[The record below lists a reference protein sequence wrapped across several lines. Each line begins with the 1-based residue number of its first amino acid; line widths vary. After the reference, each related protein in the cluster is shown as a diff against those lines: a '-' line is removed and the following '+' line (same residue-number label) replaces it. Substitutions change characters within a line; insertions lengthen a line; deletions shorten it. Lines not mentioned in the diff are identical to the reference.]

1 MTIPKIVVGDHT
13 ITIEHN
19 GEQRTFSLVGSI
31 PDVPADDYFTGGAI
45 KALKDDGELGGYL
58 IVWGS
63 ENQRD
68 KQGEF
73 FTPDT
78 ELRLDWF
85 KERPILYHH
94 GLDGKLDSWEIGK
107 IKELRKDAIG
117 IYARGQLDI
126 NHKDPHMKEA
136 IRGIWGHVKKGAL
149 GWSSGSMGHLVEVAK
164 NGQILKWPLVEGSLT
179 PSPAE
184 PHRTKVDAIKLANQQ
199 LLDDKTIM
207 PIGETK
213 GDDDSNVTQVVGSRK
228 PKQKTRVKGHYAM
241 LTPEML
247 EALRQGGFDD
257 KAIIDLQMI
266 LANGEEVEAPIEI
279 PIDPIMAEDED
290 ELEEEMKQEEVDEEE
305 DELVNGKTKAKAAQN
320 GNNAVMKELL
330 KMQRQNTKI
339 AKQLLGR
346 KNAPPTESV
355 ISGVGRRE
363 TQSPLIKRS
372 KWSNLDWRDMLFVKS
387 LLDGASRHQNG
398 QRWLPSDPA
407 DFIQELSDKI
417 ENEKEYRFSDAAI
430 KSVRAIKGIKADE
443 LNYSTQA
450 SFGDEFV
457 PDLWRSQLWDTPR
470 LDNPVFRELLT
481 IEMPSDPYNLP
492 IEGGDPTIFA
502 VAETTDE
509 NQLNTSDSNAAIPD
523 TKVGT
528 NNTTLAS
535 GKLAARIQI
544 SAELVEDSII
554 PVAQHWRFKAV
565 RAMEDARDFVL
576 LSADATTGSSNINN
590 DGSSIGST
598 NKALY
603 GGGDGILHLPLV
615 GDTTLKVSAGGASP
629 TLANIREAR
638 TKLNTEILA
647 DFGNLVYFCDPLTSV
662 ALASLDEALNFQI
675 NGNESSFN
683 TGMVGRLD
691 NIPVF
696 VTSQMSLSIAS
707 GVVSATASNNTLGR
721 LLLVHKPSWY
731 VGFRRNVSVNLAFMP
746 EWDAWTLVVS
756 MRMALINRAADVAS
770 LLHNIAV

>member
-1 MTIPKIVVGDHT
+1 MQTATYPEDYT
-13 ITIEHN
+13 
-19 GEQRTFSLVGSI
+19 
-31 PDVPADDYFTGGAI
+31 PADDYFTGGAI

-58 IVWGS
+58 VVWGS

-78 ELRLDWF
+78 ELRLSWF
-85 KERPILYHH
+85 NERPILYHH
-94 GLDGKLDSWEIGK
+94 GLDGSLDSWEIGT
-107 IKELRKDAIG
+107 IKELRKDATG
-117 IYARGQLDI
+117 IYARGQLNF
-126 NHKDPHMKEA
+126 NHKDPRIRAA
-136 IRGIWGHVKKGAL
+136 IPGIWNDVKLGKL
-149 GWSSGSMGHLVEVAK
+149 GWSSGSMGHLVEVTK

-179 PSPAE
+179 PTPAE

-199 LLDDKTIM
+199 LLDNKTIM
-207 PIGETK
+207 PIEETK
-213 GDDDSNVTQVVGSRK
+213 GDDDGKVTQVVGSRK
-228 PKQKTRVKGHYAM
+228 PKQKTRIKGHYAM
-241 LTPEML
+241 LTPEMM

-257 KAIIDLQMI
+257 TQIVDLQMI
-266 LANGEEVEAPIEI
+266 LDAGRVAEEPIEI

-290 ELEEEMKQEEVDEEE
+290 ELEEMKQEDDEEE
-305 DELVNGKTKAKAAQN
+305 EELVNGKAKVTQN
-320 GNNAVMKELL
+320 GHNDVMKALL
-330 KMQRQNTKI
+330 KMQAQNKKLAT
-339 AKQLLGR
+339 QLLGR
-346 KNAPPTESV
+346 KNAPPTESFPGS
-355 ISGVGRRE
+355 SGQRA

-372 KWSNLDWRDMLFVKS
+372 KWSSLDWRDMLFVKS

-398 QRWLPSDPA
+398 QRWLPSDPV
-407 DFIQELSDKI
+407 DFIRELSDKI

-450 SFGDEFV
+450 AFGDEFV

-528 NNTTLAS
+528 ANTTLAS

-576 LSADATTGSSNINN
+576 LTADATTGTSNINN
-590 DGSSIGST
+590 DGASIGAT

-615 GDTTLKVSAGGASP
+615 GNTALQVDAGGASP
-629 TLANIREAR
+629 TLAKIREAR

-696 VTSQMSLSIAS
+696 VSSQLSLATST
-707 GVVSATASNNTLGR
+707 GVVSSTAANNTLGR
-721 LLLVHKPSWY
+721 LALVHRPSWY

-756 MRMALINRAADVAS
+756 MRMALINRANDVSS
-770 LLHNIAV
+770 LLFNIAV